1 MIHLTLSRRA
11 WVRVI
16 SFLAAGFLVLGGFLL
31 AKHRQVSWYQQQ
43 QALSGQL

>member
-31 AKHRQVSWYQQQ
+31 AKHRQVS
-43 QALSGQL
+43 